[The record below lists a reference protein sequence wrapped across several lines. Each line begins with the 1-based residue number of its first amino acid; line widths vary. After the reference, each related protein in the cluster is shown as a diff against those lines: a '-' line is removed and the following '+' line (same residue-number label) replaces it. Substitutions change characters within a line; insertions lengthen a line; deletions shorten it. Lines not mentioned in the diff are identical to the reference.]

1 MHNVQVHDAV
11 EAAMA
16 AGGEKSLKEK
26 EAEAGEEGGGT
37 KRKGGGEGEI
47 FLQTEMGLNDDIL

>member
-1 MHNVQVHDAV
+1 MSVQVHDAV

-26 EAEAGEEGGGT
+26 EAEAGEGGGT
-37 KRKGGGEGEI
+37 KRKGGGWRCYWK
-47 FLQTEMGLNDDIL
+47 LKVV